1 MNITRKIEFSAF
13 STVVLSIIGF
23 AFWLGDLNSKVAT
36 LVTQQAHISN
46 EITALKSS
54 VPDFKEAID
63 KKVIE
68 SIESID
74 KRAEEQRQ
82 SLLDIKVPIAP
93 TVVVLEPTWVHED
106 QVFKAL
112 SEQILIK
119 VNHVWVNFKNASFD
133 IDIPGNEMPDLLK
146 NIYVGDRR
154 TFTYKDEEFI
164 FEFLDVRVNNEDS
177 SQIDE
182 AQITI
187 VKRLQ

>member
-13 STVVLSIIGF
+13 ITVVLSIIGF

-36 LVTQQAHISN
+36 LVTQQAQISN

-187 VKRLQ
+187 VKRL